1 MKYLILAVML
11 AMAVI
16 TITEAQATDDSTESP
31 KDAPNFHPTITKD
44 PTNENIE
51 IVEFKCKLK
60 ES

>member
-16 TITEAQATDDSTESP
+16 TITEAQATDDSTKLP